1 MIDAPHMKG
10 SMYQRPPYPNTWAR
24 KEGNGRVWYTST
36 RHREEVWTNPIF
48 QEILVGGIKWALG
61 EAHAEAPAN
70 LQTTAPGALTNPSY
84 PTPKPAAKPAPQP
97 KAQ

>member
-1 MIDAPHMKG
+1 MKG